1 MDPQPRLAPGTH
13 HDVAALA
20 PASPVADA
28 APEDQAA
35 PGDPASPVAPAFAPS
50 ARSQVPPFTVMTI
63 LGRVAE
69 LRAAGRDVISLCAGE
84 PGGGA
89 PPTVSAAAAEVHASG
104 SPLTYTPALGLP
116 ELRAAVAGHYR
127 RWYGIDVRP
136 EQVAITTGSSGAFML
151 GFLAAFSPGDRVVLP
166 RPGYPAYRNILAAL
180 GCEVVEVGVDAS
192 TRYQPTVAHL
202 EAALAE
208 GPVAGLVLASPS
220 NPTGTMV
227 DADEL
232 AALASWCEAHGVR
245 LVSDEIYHGIV
256 HPRSGDDDGGPAGG
270 GAAGGAP
277 GASGAEGSRFPH
289 ESVGAC
295 AWATSRTAM
304 VISSFSKYWGMPG
317 WRLGWMLM
325 PEDLAGAIDGLAGSV
340 ALCPPA
346 AAQRAAVEAFGEDAY
361 AFCEEQAGG
370 FTATRG
376 VVLAALPR
384 LGWAD
389 AAPADGAFYL
399 WARLGERQL
408 AEFGDAVAYCTA
420 LLEEAGVALTPGA
433 DFDGV
438 HGGEFVRMSYAADA
452 GAVAEALERIAA
464 WHAARGL
471 A

>member
-1 MDPQPRLAPGTH
+1 MRRPSRSSTTTPTF
-13 HDVAALA
+13 V
-20 PASPVADA
+20 
-28 APEDQAA
+28 
-35 PGDPASPVAPAFAPS
+35 PS
-50 ARSQVPPFTVMTI
+50 ARSQVPPFTVMSI

-69 LRAAGRDVISLCAGE
+69 LRAAGHDVVSLCAGE

-89 PPTVSAAAAEVHASG
+89 PPAVDAAAAAVHASG
-104 SPLTYTPALGLP
+104 RALTYTPALGLP

-127 RWYGIDVRP
+127 RWYGLDVRP

-151 GFLAAFSPGDRVVLP
+151 AFLAAFSPGDRVLLP

-180 GCEVVEVGVDAS
+180 GVEVADVDVDAG

-208 GPVAGLVLASPS
+208 GPVAGLVLASPA

-227 DADEL
+227 SADEL
-232 AALASWCEAHGVR
+232 AELARWCEEHGVR

-256 HPRSGDDDGGPAGG
+256 HTDGQGP
-270 GAAGGAP
+270 
-277 GASGAEGSRFPH
+277 
-289 ESVGAC
+289 GAC
-295 AWATSRTAM
+295 AWRTSRTAL
-304 VISSFSKYWGMPG
+304 VVSSFSKYWGMPG

-325 PEDLAGAIDGLAGSV
+325 PDDLAAAVDGLAGSV

-346 AAQRAAVEAFGEDAY
+346 AAQEAAVHAFSEESY
-361 AFCEEQAGG
+361 AFCAEQAGG

-376 VVLAALPR
+376 VVLATLPR

-399 WARLGERQL
+399 WARLAPGML
-408 AEFGDAVAYCTA
+408 AEFGSAVGYCAA
-420 LLEEAGVALTPGA
+420 LLEEAGVALTPGD
-433 DFDGV
+433 DFDAV
-438 HGGEFVRMSYAADA
+438 HGPESVRLSFAAGPDA
-452 GAVAEALERIAA
+452 VHEALERIAA

>member
-1 MDPQPRLAPGTH
+1 MRRPSRSSTTTPTF
-13 HDVAALA
+13 V
-20 PASPVADA
+20 
-28 APEDQAA
+28 
-35 PGDPASPVAPAFAPS
+35 PS
-50 ARSQVPPFTVMTI
+50 ARSQVPPFTVMSI

-69 LRAAGRDVISLCAGE
+69 LRAAGHDVVSLCAGE

-89 PPTVSAAAAEVHASG
+89 PPAVDAAAAAVHASG
-104 SPLTYTPALGLP
+104 RAFTYTPALGLP
-116 ELRAAVAGHYR
+116 ELRTAVAGHYR
-127 RWYGIDVRP
+127 RWYGLDVRP

-151 GFLAAFSPGDRVVLP
+151 GFLAAFSPGDRVLLP
-166 RPGYPAYRNILAAL
+166 RPGYPAYRNILTAL
-180 GCEVVEVGVDAS
+180 GVEVVDVDVDAG

-208 GPVAGLVLASPS
+208 GPVAGLVLASPA

-227 DADEL
+227 SADEL
-232 AALASWCEAHGVR
+232 AELARWCEERGVR

-256 HPRSGDDDGGPAGG
+256 HTDG
-270 GAAGGAP
+270 
-277 GASGAEGSRFPH
+277 EGL
-289 ESVGAC
+289 GAC
-295 AWATSRTAM
+295 AWRTSRTAL
-304 VISSFSKYWGMPG
+304 VVSSFSKYWGMPG

-325 PEDLAGAIDGLAGSV
+325 PDDLAAAVDGLAGSV

-346 AAQRAAVEAFGEDAY
+346 AAQEAAVHAFSEESY
-361 AFCEEQAGG
+361 AFCAEQAGG

-399 WARLGERQL
+399 WARLAPGML
-408 AEFGDAVAYCTA
+408 AEFGSAVGYCAA
-420 LLEEAGVALTPGA
+420 LLEEAGVALTPGD
-433 DFDGV
+433 DFDAV
-438 HGGEFVRMSYAADA
+438 HGPEFVRLSFAAGPDA
-452 GAVAEALERIAA
+452 VHEALERIAA

>member
-1 MDPQPRLAPGTH
+1 MRRPSRSSTA
-13 HDVAALA
+13 
-20 PASPVADA
+20 
-28 APEDQAA
+28 
-35 PGDPASPVAPAFAPS
+35 APAFAPS
-50 ARSQVPPFTVMTI
+50 ARSQVPPFTVMSI

-69 LRAAGRDVISLCAGE
+69 LRAAGHDVVSLCAGE

-89 PPTVSAAAAEVHASG
+89 PPAVDAAAAAVHASG
-104 SPLTYTPALGLP
+104 RALTYTPALGLP
-116 ELRAAVAGHYR
+116 QLRAAVAGHYR
-127 RWYGIDVRP
+127 RWYGLDVRP

-151 GFLAAFSPGDRVVLP
+151 GFLAAFSPGDRVLLP

-180 GCEVVEVGVDAS
+180 GVEVADVDVDAG

-208 GPVAGLVLASPS
+208 GPVAGLVLASPA

-227 DADEL
+227 SADEL
-232 AALASWCEAHGVR
+232 AELARWCEEHGVR

-256 HPRSGDDDGGPAGG
+256 HTDGQGP
-270 GAAGGAP
+270 
-277 GASGAEGSRFPH
+277 
-289 ESVGAC
+289 GAC
-295 AWATSRTAM
+295 AWRTSRTAL
-304 VISSFSKYWGMPG
+304 VVSSFSKYWGMPG

-325 PEDLAGAIDGLAGSV
+325 PDDLAAAVDGLAGSV

-346 AAQRAAVEAFGEDAY
+346 AAQEAAVHAFTEESY
-361 AFCEEQAGG
+361 AFCAEQAGG

-384 LGWAD
+384 LAWAD

-399 WARLGERQL
+399 WARLAPGML
-408 AEFGDAVAYCTA
+408 AEFGSAVGYCAA
-420 LLEEAGVALTPGA
+420 LLEEAGVALTPGD
-433 DFDGV
+433 DFDAV
-438 HGGEFVRMSYAADA
+438 HGPESVRLSFAAGSDA
-452 GAVAEALERIAA
+452 VHEALERIAA

>member
-1 MDPQPRLAPGTH
+1 MRRPSRSSTADPTF
-13 HDVAALA
+13 V
-20 PASPVADA
+20 
-28 APEDQAA
+28 
-35 PGDPASPVAPAFAPS
+35 PS
-50 ARSQVPPFTVMTI
+50 ARSQVPPFTVMSI

-69 LRAAGRDVISLCAGE
+69 LRAAGHDVVSLCAGE

-89 PPTVSAAAAEVHASG
+89 PPAVDAAAAAVHASG
-104 SPLTYTPALGLP
+104 RAFTYTPALGLP
-116 ELRAAVAGHYR
+116 ELRTAVAGHYR
-127 RWYGIDVRP
+127 RWYGLDVRP

-151 GFLAAFSPGDRVVLP
+151 GFLAAFSPGDRVLLP
-166 RPGYPAYRNILAAL
+166 RPGYPAYRNILTAL
-180 GCEVVEVGVDAS
+180 GVEVVDVDVDAG

-208 GPVAGLVLASPS
+208 GPVAGLVLASPA

-227 DADEL
+227 SADEL
-232 AALASWCEAHGVR
+232 AELARWCEERGVR

-256 HPRSGDDDGGPAGG
+256 HTDG
-270 GAAGGAP
+270 
-277 GASGAEGSRFPH
+277 EGL
-289 ESVGAC
+289 GAC
-295 AWATSRTAM
+295 AWRTSRTAL
-304 VISSFSKYWGMPG
+304 VVSSFSKYWGMPG

-325 PEDLAGAIDGLAGSV
+325 PDDLAAAVDGLAGSV

-346 AAQRAAVEAFGEDAY
+346 AAQEAAVHAFSEESY
-361 AFCEEQAGG
+361 AFCAEQAGG

-399 WARLGERQL
+399 WARLAPGML
-408 AEFGDAVAYCTA
+408 AEFGSAVGYCAA
-420 LLEEAGVALTPGA
+420 LLEEAGVALTPGD
-433 DFDGV
+433 DFDAV
-438 HGGEFVRMSYAADA
+438 HGPESVRLSFAAGPDA
-452 GAVAEALERIAA
+452 VHEALERIAA

>member
-1 MDPQPRLAPGTH
+1 MRRPSRSSTTT
-13 HDVAALA
+13 
-20 PASPVADA
+20 
-28 APEDQAA
+28 
-35 PGDPASPVAPAFAPS
+35 PAFAPS
-50 ARSQVPPFTVMTI
+50 ARSQVPPFTVMSI
-63 LGRVAE
+63 LGRVAA
-69 LRAAGRDVISLCAGE
+69 LRAAGHDVVSLCAGE

-89 PPTVSAAAAEVHASG
+89 PPAVDAAAAAVHASG
-104 SPLTYTPALGLP
+104 RALTYTPALGLP

-127 RWYGIDVRP
+127 RWYGLDVRP

-151 GFLAAFSPGDRVVLP
+151 GFLAAFSPGDRVLLP

-180 GCEVVEVGVDAS
+180 GVEVADVDVDAG

-208 GPVAGLVLASPS
+208 GPVAGLVLASPA

-227 DADEL
+227 SADEL
-232 AALASWCEAHGVR
+232 AELARWCEERGVR

-256 HPRSGDDDGGPAGG
+256 HTDGQGP
-270 GAAGGAP
+270 
-277 GASGAEGSRFPH
+277 
-289 ESVGAC
+289 GAC
-295 AWATSRTAM
+295 AWRTSRTAL
-304 VISSFSKYWGMPG
+304 VVSSFSKYWGMPG

-325 PEDLAGAIDGLAGSV
+325 PDDLAAAVDGLAGSV

-346 AAQRAAVEAFGEDAY
+346 AAQEAAVHAFSEESY
-361 AFCEEQAGG
+361 AFCAEQAGG

-399 WARLGERQL
+399 WARLAPGML
-408 AEFGDAVAYCTA
+408 AEFGSAVGYCAA
-420 LLEEAGVALTPGA
+420 LLEEAGVALTPGD
-433 DFDGV
+433 DFDAV
-438 HGGEFVRMSYAADA
+438 HGPESVRLSFAAGPDA
-452 GAVAEALERIAA
+452 VHEALERIAA

>member
-1 MDPQPRLAPGTH
+1 MRRPSRSSTADPTF
-13 HDVAALA
+13 V
-20 PASPVADA
+20 
-28 APEDQAA
+28 
-35 PGDPASPVAPAFAPS
+35 PS
-50 ARSQVPPFTVMTI
+50 ARSQVPPFTVMSI
-63 LGRVAE
+63 LGRVAA
-69 LRAAGRDVISLCAGE
+69 LRAAGHDVVSLCAGE

-89 PPTVSAAAAEVHASG
+89 PPAVDAAAAAVHASG
-104 SPLTYTPALGLP
+104 RALTYTPALGLP

-127 RWYGIDVRP
+127 RWYGLDVRP

-151 GFLAAFSPGDRVVLP
+151 GFLAAFSPGDRVLLP
-166 RPGYPAYRNILAAL
+166 RPGYPAYRNILTAL
-180 GCEVVEVGVDAS
+180 GVEVVDVDVDAG

-208 GPVAGLVLASPS
+208 GPVAGLVLASPA

-227 DADEL
+227 SAAEL
-232 AALASWCEAHGVR
+232 AELARWCEERGVR

-256 HPRSGDDDGGPAGG
+256 HTDG
-270 GAAGGAP
+270 
-277 GASGAEGSRFPH
+277 EGL
-289 ESVGAC
+289 GAC
-295 AWATSRTAM
+295 AWRTSRTAL
-304 VISSFSKYWGMPG
+304 VVSSFSKYWGMPG

-325 PEDLAGAIDGLAGSV
+325 PDDLAAAVDGLAGSV

-346 AAQRAAVEAFGEDAY
+346 AAQEAAVHAFSEESY
-361 AFCEEQAGG
+361 AFCAEQAGG

-399 WARLGERQL
+399 WARLAPGML
-408 AEFGDAVAYCTA
+408 AEFGSAVGYCAA
-420 LLEEAGVALTPGA
+420 LLEEAGVALTPGD
-433 DFDGV
+433 DFDAV
-438 HGGEFVRMSYAADA
+438 HGPESVRLSFAAGPDA
-452 GAVAEALERIAA
+452 VHEALERIAA

>member
-1 MDPQPRLAPGTH
+1 MRRPSRSSTTTPTF
-13 HDVAALA
+13 V
-20 PASPVADA
+20 
-28 APEDQAA
+28 
-35 PGDPASPVAPAFAPS
+35 PS
-50 ARSQVPPFTVMTI
+50 ARSQVPPFTVMSI
-63 LGRVAE
+63 LGRVAA
-69 LRAAGRDVISLCAGE
+69 LRAAGHDVVSLCAGE

-89 PPTVSAAAAEVHASG
+89 PPAVDAAAAAVHASG
-104 SPLTYTPALGLP
+104 RALTYTPALGLP

-127 RWYGIDVRP
+127 RWYGLDVRP

-151 GFLAAFSPGDRVVLP
+151 GFLAAFSPGDRVLLP

-180 GCEVVEVGVDAS
+180 GVEVADVDVDAG

-208 GPVAGLVLASPS
+208 GPVAGLVLASPA

-227 DADEL
+227 SAAEL
-232 AALASWCEAHGVR
+232 AELARWCEERGVR

-256 HPRSGDDDGGPAGG
+256 HTDG
-270 GAAGGAP
+270 
-277 GASGAEGSRFPH
+277 EGL
-289 ESVGAC
+289 GAC
-295 AWATSRTAM
+295 AWRTSRTAL
-304 VISSFSKYWGMPG
+304 VVSSFSKYWGMPG

-325 PEDLAGAIDGLAGSV
+325 PDDLAAAVDGLAGSV

-346 AAQRAAVEAFGEDAY
+346 AAQEAAVHAFSEESY
-361 AFCEEQAGG
+361 AFCAEQAGG

-399 WARLGERQL
+399 WARLAPGML
-408 AEFGDAVAYCTA
+408 AEFGSAVGYCAA
-420 LLEEAGVALTPGA
+420 LLEEAGVALTPGD
-433 DFDGV
+433 DFDAV
-438 HGGEFVRMSYAADA
+438 HGPESVRLSFAAGPDA
-452 GAVAEALERIAA
+452 VHEALERIAA

>member
-1 MDPQPRLAPGTH
+1 MRRPSRSSTA
-13 HDVAALA
+13 A
-20 PASPVADA
+20 PAPTAT
-28 APEDQAA
+28 
-35 PGDPASPVAPAFAPS
+35 PAFAPS
-50 ARSQVPPFTVMTI
+50 ARSQVPPFTVMSI
-63 LGRVAE
+63 LGRVAA
-69 LRAAGRDVISLCAGE
+69 LRAAGHDVVSLCAGE

-89 PPTVSAAAAEVHASG
+89 PPAVDAAAAAVHASG
-104 SPLTYTPALGLP
+104 RALTYTPALGLP

-127 RWYGIDVRP
+127 RWYGLDVRP

-180 GCEVVEVGVDAS
+180 GVEVVGVDVDAG

-208 GPVAGLVLASPS
+208 GPVAGLVLASPA

-227 DADEL
+227 SADEL
-232 AALASWCEAHGVR
+232 AELARWCEERGVR

-256 HPRSGDDDGGPAGG
+256 HADGQGP
-270 GAAGGAP
+270 
-277 GASGAEGSRFPH
+277 
-289 ESVGAC
+289 GAC
-295 AWATSRTAM
+295 AWRTSRTAL
-304 VISSFSKYWGMPG
+304 VVSSFSKYWGMPG

-325 PEDLAGAIDGLAGSV
+325 PDDLAAAVDGLAGSV

-346 AAQRAAVEAFGEDAY
+346 AAQEAAVHAFSEESY
-361 AFCEEQAGG
+361 AFCAEQAGG

-399 WARLGERQL
+399 WARLAPGML
-408 AEFGDAVAYCTA
+408 AEFGSAVGYCAA
-420 LLEEAGVALTPGA
+420 LLEEAGVALTPGD
-433 DFDGV
+433 DFDAV
-438 HGGEFVRMSYAADA
+438 HGAEFVRLSFAAGPDA
-452 GAVAEALERIAA
+452 VHEALERIAA

>member
-1 MDPQPRLAPGTH
+1 MRRPSRSSTA
-13 HDVAALA
+13 
-20 PASPVADA
+20 
-28 APEDQAA
+28 
-35 PGDPASPVAPAFAPS
+35 APAFAPS
-50 ARSQVPPFTVMTI
+50 ARSQVPPFTVMSI

-69 LRAAGRDVISLCAGE
+69 LRAAGHDVVSLCAGE

-89 PPTVSAAAAEVHASG
+89 PPAVDAAAAAVHASG
-104 SPLTYTPALGLP
+104 RALTYTPALGLP

-127 RWYGIDVRP
+127 RWYGLDVRP

-151 GFLAAFSPGDRVVLP
+151 GFLAAFSPGDRVLLP

-180 GCEVVEVGVDAS
+180 GVEVVDVDVDAG

-208 GPVAGLVLASPS
+208 GPVAGLVLASPA

-227 DADEL
+227 SADEL
-232 AALASWCEAHGVR
+232 AELARWCEERGVR

-256 HPRSGDDDGGPAGG
+256 HTDGQGP
-270 GAAGGAP
+270 
-277 GASGAEGSRFPH
+277 
-289 ESVGAC
+289 GAC
-295 AWATSRTAM
+295 AWRASRTAL
-304 VISSFSKYWGMPG
+304 VVSSFSKYWGMPG

-325 PEDLAGAIDGLAGSV
+325 PDDLAAAVDGLSGSV

-346 AAQRAAVEAFGEDAY
+346 AAQEAAVHAFSEESY
-361 AFCEEQAGG
+361 AFCAEQAGG

-399 WARLGERQL
+399 WARLAPGML
-408 AEFGDAVAYCTA
+408 AEFGSAVGYCAA
-420 LLEEAGVALTPGA
+420 LLEEAGVALTPGD
-433 DFDGV
+433 DFDAV
-438 HGGEFVRMSYAADA
+438 HGPESVRLSFAAGPDA
-452 GAVAEALERIAA
+452 VHEALERIAA

>member
-1 MDPQPRLAPGTH
+1 MTPQTHDDAPDSAT
-13 HDVAALA
+13 
-20 PASPVADA
+20 PCT
-28 APEDQAA
+28 
-35 PGDPASPVAPAFAPS
+35 PAFAPS

-89 PPTVSAAAAEVHASG
+89 PPSVSTAAAEVHASG
-104 SPLTYTPALGLP
+104 TPLTYTPALGLP
-116 ELRAAVAGHYR
+116 ELRAAVAGHYA
-127 RWYGIDVRP
+127 RWYGLDVRP

-180 GCEVVEVGVDAS
+180 GCEVVEVEVDAA

-202 EAALAE
+202 EAAAE
-208 GPVAGLVLASPS
+208 QGPVAGLVLASPS

-232 AALASWCEAHGVR
+232 AALADWCERHGAR

-256 HPRSGDDDGGPAGG
+256 HPREGADGDGG
-270 GAAGGAP
+270 GA
-277 GASGAEGSRFPH
+277 SGP
-289 ESVGAC
+289 GAC
-295 AWATSRTAM
+295 AWATSRTAL

-325 PEDLAGAIDGLAGSV
+325 PEDLAPAVDGLAGSV

-346 AAQRAAVEAFGEDAY
+346 AAQRAAVEAFSEEAY
-361 AFCEEQAGG
+361 AFCAGQAAG

-376 VVLAALPR
+376 VVLDALPR

-399 WARLGERQL
+399 WARLGERQR
-408 AEFGDAVAYCTA
+408 AAFGGAVGYCTA

-452 GAVAEALERIAA
+452 GAVAEALERIVG
-464 WHAARGL
+464 WHAERGI
-471 A
+471 

>member
-1 MDPQPRLAPGTH
+1 MRRPSRSSAP
-13 HDVAALA
+13 A
-20 PASPVADA
+20 PAST
-28 APEDQAA
+28 
-35 PGDPASPVAPAFAPS
+35 VAPAFAPS
-50 ARSQVPPFTVMTI
+50 ARSQVPPFTVMSI

-69 LRAAGRDVISLCAGE
+69 LRAAGHDVVSLCAGE

-89 PPTVSAAAAEVHASG
+89 PPAVDAAAAAVHASG
-104 SPLTYTPALGLP
+104 RAFTYTPALGLP
-116 ELRAAVAGHYR
+116 ELRTAVAGHYR
-127 RWYGIDVRP
+127 RWYGLDVRP

-151 GFLAAFSPGDRVVLP
+151 GFLAAFSPGDRVLLP
-166 RPGYPAYRNILAAL
+166 RPGYPAYRNILTAL
-180 GCEVVEVGVDAS
+180 GVEVVDVDVDAG

-208 GPVAGLVLASPS
+208 GPVAGLVLASPA

-227 DADEL
+227 SADEL
-232 AALASWCEAHGVR
+232 AELARWCEEHGVR

-256 HPRSGDDDGGPAGG
+256 HTDGQGP
-270 GAAGGAP
+270 
-277 GASGAEGSRFPH
+277 
-289 ESVGAC
+289 GAC
-295 AWATSRTAM
+295 AWRTSRTAL
-304 VISSFSKYWGMPG
+304 VVSSFSKYWGMPG

-325 PEDLAGAIDGLAGSV
+325 PDDLAAAVDGLAGSV

-346 AAQRAAVEAFGEDAY
+346 AAQEAAVHAFSEESY
-361 AFCEEQAGG
+361 AFCAEQAGG

-399 WARLGERQL
+399 WARLAPGML
-408 AEFGDAVAYCTA
+408 AEFGSAVGYCAA
-420 LLEEAGVALTPGA
+420 LLEEAGVALTPGD
-433 DFDGV
+433 DFDAV
-438 HGGEFVRMSYAADA
+438 HGPESVRLSFAAGPDA
-452 GAVAEALERIAA
+452 VHEALERIAA

>member
-1 MDPQPRLAPGTH
+1 MRRPSRSSTA
-13 HDVAALA
+13 A
-20 PASPVADA
+20 PAPTAT
-28 APEDQAA
+28 
-35 PGDPASPVAPAFAPS
+35 PAFVPS
-50 ARSQVPPFTVMTI
+50 ARSQVPPFTVMSI

-69 LRAAGRDVISLCAGE
+69 LRAAGHDVVSLCAGE

-89 PPTVSAAAAEVHASG
+89 PPAVDAAAAAVHASG
-104 SPLTYTPALGLP
+104 RALTYTPALGLP

-127 RWYGIDVRP
+127 RWYGLDVRP

-151 GFLAAFSPGDRVVLP
+151 GFLAAFSPGDRVLLP

-180 GCEVVEVGVDAS
+180 GVEVVDVDVDAG
-192 TRYQPTVAHL
+192 TRYQPTVAHM

-208 GPVAGLVLASPS
+208 GPVAGLVLASPA

-227 DADEL
+227 SADEL
-232 AALASWCEAHGVR
+232 AELARWCEERGVR

-256 HPRSGDDDGGPAGG
+256 HTDGQ
-270 GAAGGAP
+270 
-277 GASGAEGSRFPH
+277 GS
-289 ESVGAC
+289 GAC
-295 AWATSRTAM
+295 AWRTSRTAL
-304 VISSFSKYWGMPG
+304 VVSSFSKYWGMPG

-325 PEDLAGAIDGLAGSV
+325 PDDLAAAVDGLAGSV

-346 AAQRAAVEAFGEDAY
+346 AAQEAAVHAFSEESY
-361 AFCEEQAGG
+361 AFCAEQAGG

-399 WARLGERQL
+399 WARLAPGML
-408 AEFGDAVAYCTA
+408 AEFGGAVGYCAA
-420 LLEEAGVALTPGA
+420 LLEEAGVGLTPGD
-433 DFDGV
+433 DFDAV
-438 HGGEFVRMSYAADA
+438 HGPEFVRLSFAAGSDA
-452 GAVAEALERIAA
+452 IHEALERIAA

>member
-1 MDPQPRLAPGTH
+1 MRRPSRSSTA
-13 HDVAALA
+13 
-20 PASPVADA
+20 
-28 APEDQAA
+28 
-35 PGDPASPVAPAFAPS
+35 APAFAPS
-50 ARSQVPPFTVMTI
+50 ARSQVPPFTVMSI

-69 LRAAGRDVISLCAGE
+69 LRAAGHDVVSLCAGE

-89 PPTVSAAAAEVHASG
+89 PPAVDAAAAAVHASG
-104 SPLTYTPALGLP
+104 RALTYTPALGLP
-116 ELRAAVAGHYR
+116 QLRAAVAGHYR
-127 RWYGIDVRP
+127 RWYGLDVRP

-151 GFLAAFSPGDRVVLP
+151 GFLAAFSPGDRVLLP
-166 RPGYPAYRNILAAL
+166 RPGYPAYRNILTAL
-180 GCEVVEVGVDAS
+180 GVEVVDVDVDAG

-208 GPVAGLVLASPS
+208 GPVAGLVLASPA

-227 DADEL
+227 SAAEL
-232 AALASWCEAHGVR
+232 AELARWCEERGVR

-256 HPRSGDDDGGPAGG
+256 HMDGQGP
-270 GAAGGAP
+270 
-277 GASGAEGSRFPH
+277 
-289 ESVGAC
+289 GAC
-295 AWATSRTAM
+295 AWRTSRTAL
-304 VISSFSKYWGMPG
+304 VVSSFSKYWGMPG

-325 PEDLAGAIDGLAGSV
+325 PDDLAAAVDGLAGSV

-346 AAQRAAVEAFGEDAY
+346 AAQEAAVHAFSEESY
-361 AFCEEQAGG
+361 AFCAEQAGG

-399 WARLGERQL
+399 WARLAPSML
-408 AEFGDAVAYCTA
+408 TEFGSAVGYCAA
-420 LLEEAGVALTPGA
+420 LLEEAGVALTPGD
-433 DFDGV
+433 DFDAV
-438 HGGEFVRMSYAADA
+438 HGPESVRLSFAAGPDA
-452 GAVAEALERIAA
+452 VHEAFERIAA

>member
-1 MDPQPRLAPGTH
+1 MRRPSRSSTA
-13 HDVAALA
+13 
-20 PASPVADA
+20 
-28 APEDQAA
+28 
-35 PGDPASPVAPAFAPS
+35 DPASTAAPAPTAAPAFAPS
-50 ARSQVPPFTVMTI
+50 ARSQVPPFTVMSI
-63 LGRVAE
+63 LGRVAA
-69 LRAAGRDVISLCAGE
+69 LRAAGHDVVSLCAGE

-89 PPTVSAAAAEVHASG
+89 PPAVDAAAAAVHASG
-104 SPLTYTPALGLP
+104 RALTYTPALGLP

-127 RWYGIDVRP
+127 RWYGLDVRP

-151 GFLAAFSPGDRVVLP
+151 GFLAAFSPGDRVLLP

-180 GCEVVEVGVDAS
+180 GVEVVDVDVDAG

-208 GPVAGLVLASPS
+208 GPVAGLVLASPA

-227 DADEL
+227 SADEL
-232 AALASWCEAHGVR
+232 AELARWCEERGVR

-256 HPRSGDDDGGPAGG
+256 HTDGQGP
-270 GAAGGAP
+270 
-277 GASGAEGSRFPH
+277 
-289 ESVGAC
+289 GAC
-295 AWATSRTAM
+295 AWRTSRTAL
-304 VISSFSKYWGMPG
+304 VVSSFSKYWGMPG

-325 PEDLAGAIDGLAGSV
+325 PDDLAAAVDGLAGSV

-346 AAQRAAVEAFGEDAY
+346 AAQEAAVHAFSEESY
-361 AFCEEQAGG
+361 AFCAEQAGG

-399 WARLGERQL
+399 WARLAQGML
-408 AEFGDAVAYCTA
+408 AEFGSAVGYCAA
-420 LLEEAGVALTPGA
+420 LLEEAGVALTPGD
-433 DFDGV
+433 DFDAV
-438 HGGEFVRMSYAADA
+438 HGPEFVRLSFAAGPDA
-452 GAVAEALERIAA
+452 VHEALERIAA
-464 WHAARGL
+464 WHAGRGL

>member
-1 MDPQPRLAPGTH
+1 MRRPSRSSTPT
-13 HDVAALA
+13 
-20 PASPVADA
+20 
-28 APEDQAA
+28 
-35 PGDPASPVAPAFAPS
+35 PAFAPS
-50 ARSQVPPFTVMTI
+50 VRSQVPPFTVMSI
-63 LGRVAE
+63 LGRVAA
-69 LRAAGRDVISLCAGE
+69 LRAAGHDVVSLCAGE

-89 PPTVSAAAAEVHASG
+89 PPAVDAAAAAVHASG
-104 SPLTYTPALGLP
+104 RALTYTPALGLP

-127 RWYGIDVRP
+127 RWYGLDVCP

-151 GFLAAFSPGDRVVLP
+151 GFLAAFSPGDRVLLP
-166 RPGYPAYRNILAAL
+166 RPGYPAYRNILTAL
-180 GCEVVEVGVDAS
+180 GVEVVDVDVDAG

-208 GPVAGLVLASPS
+208 GPVAGLVLASPA

-227 DADEL
+227 SADGLAEL
-232 AALASWCEAHGVR
+232 ACWCEEHGVR

-256 HPRSGDDDGGPAGG
+256 HTDGQGP
-270 GAAGGAP
+270 
-277 GASGAEGSRFPH
+277 
-289 ESVGAC
+289 GAC
-295 AWATSRTAM
+295 AWRTSRTAL
-304 VISSFSKYWGMPG
+304 VVSSFSKYWGMPG

-325 PEDLAGAIDGLAGSV
+325 PDDLAAAVDGLAGSV

-346 AAQRAAVEAFGEDAY
+346 AAQEAAVHAFSEESY
-361 AFCEEQAGG
+361 AFCAEQAGG

-399 WARLGERQL
+399 WARLAPGML
-408 AEFGDAVAYCTA
+408 AEFGSAVGYCAA
-420 LLEEAGVALTPGA
+420 LLEEAGVALTPGD
-433 DFDGV
+433 DFDAV
-438 HGGEFVRMSYAADA
+438 HGPEFVRLSFAAGPDA
-452 GAVAEALERIAA
+452 VHEALERIAA

>member
-1 MDPQPRLAPGTH
+1 MRRPSRSSTTTPTF
-13 HDVAALA
+13 V
-20 PASPVADA
+20 
-28 APEDQAA
+28 
-35 PGDPASPVAPAFAPS
+35 PS
-50 ARSQVPPFTVMTI
+50 ARSQVPPFTVMSI
-63 LGRVAE
+63 LGRVAA
-69 LRAAGRDVISLCAGE
+69 LRAAGHDVVSLCAGE

-89 PPTVSAAAAEVHASG
+89 PPAVDAAAAAVHASG
-104 SPLTYTPALGLP
+104 RAFTYTPALGLP

-127 RWYGIDVRP
+127 RWYGLDVRP

-151 GFLAAFSPGDRVVLP
+151 GFLAAFSPGDRVLLP
-166 RPGYPAYRNILAAL
+166 RPGYPAYRNILTAL
-180 GCEVVEVGVDAS
+180 GVEVVDVDVDAG

-208 GPVAGLVLASPS
+208 GPVAGLVLASPA

-227 DADEL
+227 SAAEL
-232 AALASWCEAHGVR
+232 AELARWCEERGVR

-256 HPRSGDDDGGPAGG
+256 HTDG
-270 GAAGGAP
+270 
-277 GASGAEGSRFPH
+277 EGL
-289 ESVGAC
+289 GAC
-295 AWATSRTAM
+295 AWRTSRTAL
-304 VISSFSKYWGMPG
+304 VVSSFSKYWGMPG

-325 PEDLAGAIDGLAGSV
+325 PDDLAAAVDGLAGSV

-346 AAQRAAVEAFGEDAY
+346 AAQEAAVHAFSEESY
-361 AFCEEQAGG
+361 AFCAEQAGG

-399 WARLGERQL
+399 WARLAPGML
-408 AEFGDAVAYCTA
+408 AEFGSAVGYCAA
-420 LLEEAGVALTPGA
+420 LLEEAGVALTPGD
-433 DFDGV
+433 DFDAV
-438 HGGEFVRMSYAADA
+438 HGPESVRLSFAAGPDA
-452 GAVAEALERIAA
+452 VHEALERIAA

>member
-1 MDPQPRLAPGTH
+1 MRRPSRSSTADPTF
-13 HDVAALA
+13 V
-20 PASPVADA
+20 
-28 APEDQAA
+28 
-35 PGDPASPVAPAFAPS
+35 PS
-50 ARSQVPPFTVMTI
+50 ARSQVPPFTVMSI
-63 LGRVAE
+63 LGRVAA
-69 LRAAGRDVISLCAGE
+69 LRAAGHDVVSLCAGE

-89 PPTVSAAAAEVHASG
+89 PPADDAAAAAVHASG
-104 SPLTYTPALGLP
+104 RAFTYTPALGLP

-127 RWYGIDVRP
+127 RWYGLDVRP

-151 GFLAAFSPGDRVVLP
+151 GFLAAFSPGDRVLLP
-166 RPGYPAYRNILAAL
+166 RPGYPAYRNILTAL
-180 GCEVVEVGVDAS
+180 GVEVVDVDVDAG

-208 GPVAGLVLASPS
+208 GPVAGLVLASPA

-227 DADEL
+227 SAAEL
-232 AALASWCEAHGVR
+232 AELARWCEERGVR

-256 HPRSGDDDGGPAGG
+256 HTDG
-270 GAAGGAP
+270 
-277 GASGAEGSRFPH
+277 EGL
-289 ESVGAC
+289 GAC
-295 AWATSRTAM
+295 AWRTSRTAL
-304 VISSFSKYWGMPG
+304 VVSSFSKYWGMPG

-325 PEDLAGAIDGLAGSV
+325 PDDLAAAVDGLAGSV

-346 AAQRAAVEAFGEDAY
+346 AAQEAAVHAFSEESY
-361 AFCEEQAGG
+361 AFCAEQAGG

-399 WARLGERQL
+399 WARLAPGML
-408 AEFGDAVAYCTA
+408 AEFGSAVGYCAA
-420 LLEEAGVALTPGA
+420 LLEEAGVALTPGD
-433 DFDGV
+433 DFDAV
-438 HGGEFVRMSYAADA
+438 HGPESVRLSFAAGPDA
-452 GAVAEALERIAA
+452 VHEALERIAA

>member
-1 MDPQPRLAPGTH
+1 MRRPSRSSTTTPTF
-13 HDVAALA
+13 V
-20 PASPVADA
+20 
-28 APEDQAA
+28 
-35 PGDPASPVAPAFAPS
+35 PS
-50 ARSQVPPFTVMTI
+50 ARSQVPPFTVMSI

-69 LRAAGRDVISLCAGE
+69 LRAAGHDVVSLCAGE

-89 PPTVSAAAAEVHASG
+89 PPAVDAAAAAVHASG
-104 SPLTYTPALGLP
+104 RALTYTPALGLP

-127 RWYGIDVRP
+127 RWYGLDVRP

-151 GFLAAFSPGDRVVLP
+151 AFLAAFSPGDRVLLP
-166 RPGYPAYRNILAAL
+166 RPGYPAYRNILTAL
-180 GCEVVEVGVDAS
+180 GVEVVDVDVDAG

-208 GPVAGLVLASPS
+208 GPVAGLVLASPA

-227 DADEL
+227 SADEL
-232 AALASWCEAHGVR
+232 AELARWCEEHGVR

-256 HPRSGDDDGGPAGG
+256 HTDGQGP
-270 GAAGGAP
+270 
-277 GASGAEGSRFPH
+277 
-289 ESVGAC
+289 GAC
-295 AWATSRTAM
+295 AWRTSRTAL
-304 VISSFSKYWGMPG
+304 VVSSFSKYWGMPG

-325 PEDLAGAIDGLAGSV
+325 PDDLAAAVDGLAGSV

-346 AAQRAAVEAFGEDAY
+346 AAQEAAVHAFSEESY
-361 AFCEEQAGG
+361 AFCAEQAGG

-399 WARLGERQL
+399 WARLAPGML
-408 AEFGDAVAYCTA
+408 AEFGSAVGYCAA
-420 LLEEAGVALTPGA
+420 LLEEAGVALTPGD
-433 DFDGV
+433 DFDAV
-438 HGGEFVRMSYAADA
+438 HGPESVRLSFAAGPDA
-452 GAVAEALERIAA
+452 VHEALERIAA

>member
-1 MDPQPRLAPGTH
+1 MRRPSRSSTTTPTF
-13 HDVAALA
+13 V
-20 PASPVADA
+20 
-28 APEDQAA
+28 
-35 PGDPASPVAPAFAPS
+35 PS
-50 ARSQVPPFTVMTI
+50 ARSQVPPFTVMSI
-63 LGRVAE
+63 LGRVAA
-69 LRAAGRDVISLCAGE
+69 LRAAGHDVVSLCAGE

-89 PPTVSAAAAEVHASG
+89 PPAVDAAAAAVHASG
-104 SPLTYTPALGLP
+104 RAFTYTPALGLP

-127 RWYGIDVRP
+127 RWYGLDVRP

-151 GFLAAFSPGDRVVLP
+151 GFLAAFSPGDRVLLP
-166 RPGYPAYRNILAAL
+166 RPGYPAYRNILTAL
-180 GCEVVEVGVDAS
+180 GVEVVDVDVDAG

-208 GPVAGLVLASPS
+208 GPVAGLVLASPA

-227 DADEL
+227 SADEL
-232 AALASWCEAHGVR
+232 AELARWCEERGVR

-256 HPRSGDDDGGPAGG
+256 HTDG
-270 GAAGGAP
+270 
-277 GASGAEGSRFPH
+277 EGL
-289 ESVGAC
+289 GAC
-295 AWATSRTAM
+295 AWRTSRTAL
-304 VISSFSKYWGMPG
+304 VVSSFSKYWGMPG

-325 PEDLAGAIDGLAGSV
+325 PDDLAAAVDGLAGSV

-346 AAQRAAVEAFGEDAY
+346 AAQEAAVHAFSEESY
-361 AFCEEQAGG
+361 AFCAEQAGG

-399 WARLGERQL
+399 WARLAPGML
-408 AEFGDAVAYCTA
+408 AEFGSAVGYCAA
-420 LLEEAGVALTPGA
+420 LLEEAGVALTPGD
-433 DFDGV
+433 DFDAV
-438 HGGEFVRMSYAADA
+438 HGPESVRLSFAAGPDA
-452 GAVAEALERIAA
+452 VHEALERIAA

>member
-1 MDPQPRLAPGTH
+1 MRRPSRSSTADPTF
-13 HDVAALA
+13 V
-20 PASPVADA
+20 
-28 APEDQAA
+28 
-35 PGDPASPVAPAFAPS
+35 PS
-50 ARSQVPPFTVMTI
+50 ARSQVPPFTVMSI

-69 LRAAGRDVISLCAGE
+69 LRAAGHDVVSLCAGE

-89 PPTVSAAAAEVHASG
+89 PPAVDAAAAAVHASG
-104 SPLTYTPALGLP
+104 RALTYTPALGLP

-127 RWYGIDVRP
+127 RWYGLDVRP

-151 GFLAAFSPGDRVVLP
+151 GFLAAFSPGDRVLLP
-166 RPGYPAYRNILAAL
+166 RPGYPAYRNILTAL
-180 GCEVVEVGVDAS
+180 GVEVVDVDVDAG

-208 GPVAGLVLASPS
+208 GPVAGLVLASPA

-227 DADEL
+227 SAAEL
-232 AALASWCEAHGVR
+232 AELARWCEERGVR

-256 HPRSGDDDGGPAGG
+256 HTDG
-270 GAAGGAP
+270 
-277 GASGAEGSRFPH
+277 EGL
-289 ESVGAC
+289 GAC
-295 AWATSRTAM
+295 AWRTSRTAL
-304 VISSFSKYWGMPG
+304 VVSSFSKYWGMPG

-325 PEDLAGAIDGLAGSV
+325 PDDLAAAVDGLAGSV

-346 AAQRAAVEAFGEDAY
+346 AAQEAAVHAFSEESY
-361 AFCEEQAGG
+361 AFCAEQAGG

-399 WARLGERQL
+399 WARLAPGML
-408 AEFGDAVAYCTA
+408 AEFGSAVGYCAA
-420 LLEEAGVALTPGA
+420 LLEEAGVALTPGD
-433 DFDGV
+433 DFDAV
-438 HGGEFVRMSYAADA
+438 HGPESVRLSFAAGPDA
-452 GAVAEALERIAA
+452 LHEALERIAA